1 MIYKFAEQLKAKLVE
16 AKSNEI
22 VDLLALLNNALAE
35 KADVHK
41 IEEQYKAK
49 NANLIKKIGNISES
63 IIMDLD
69 LRRLFLFRE
78 KN

>member
-1 MIYKFAEQLKAKLVE
+1 MIYKFAQQLKAKLVE

-22 VDLLALLNNALAE
+22 VDLLADLNNTLAE

-41 IEEQYKAK
+41 LEEQYKVK
-49 NANLIKKIGNISES
+49 NANLIKKIANISES

-69 LRRLFLFRE
+69 LR
-78 KN
+78 